1 MEIQKIVIGL
11 VANDRNQYLI
21 SLRQGKQ
28 HLAGKWEFPG
38 GKLEAGETPLQGL
51 NRELQEEVGLEV
63 GDAELM
69 ERKVFAFSDR
79 TLELH
84 FYRVTQVRGQAV
96 AREGQPLR
104 WASVAELKQL
114 PFPDANQSVIDRL

>member
-63 GDAELM
+63 DDAELM

-84 FYRVTQVRGQAV
+84 FFRVIRVRGQAV